1 VRVII
6 PIIYIYIYPIRS
18 QQVGYCKLLPQL
30 SPLTPPALPSK
41 SLFPHDSCHFG
52 PGGQARPQYP
62 WPSMPQHGRHGHGHV
77 AELISGSNAHHRV
90 KNPVSISDSLA
101 GAAAIIFTIVHL
113 VHNRMAPSSRGSRE
127 VLINPTF
134 EKKSTIPLPS
144 FLQLTAR
151 PHLRWQS
158 EALMGNAESCCYTG
172 ADQPII
178 IEFQALNCHKGLTLT
193 VGS

>member
-1 VRVII
+1 
-6 PIIYIYIYPIRS
+6 
-18 QQVGYCKLLPQL
+18 
-30 SPLTPPALPSK
+30 
-41 SLFPHDSCHFG
+41 
-52 PGGQARPQYP
+52 
-62 WPSMPQHGRHGHGHV
+62 MPQHGRHGHGHV

-90 KNPVSISDSLA
+90 KSLVSISDSLA

-193 VGS
+193 VGSWPQLAVALYGGSAERQTTADTLGLVGASGQDVGNVQTRSNPFPRSSH